1 MGMLD
6 FLKRGTEDDLDDFD
20 EELLDDDL
28 DAGEKEPPRSRK
40 EKKPLLRF
48 SKEEEEEVAELPK
61 QVKSRFSTDYRA
73 YLLEQAARAN
83 DNLRRRTAEA
93 YELVRQT
100 ADQPLVEGAVP
111 PMAESAFADVL
122 ANAPV
127 PEFDDDF
134 EDAGYGDDGYGD
146 VGYDEDDNDAYIPGA
161 DEFALPR
168 DEYHESED
176 YDFDD
181 DLDDDRPVFDEF
193 DDLADFD
200 EEDEI

>member
-6 FLKRGTEDDLDDFD
+6 FLKRGQEDDLDDFD
-20 EELLDDDL
+20 EELLDDEL
-28 DAGEKEPPRSRK
+28 DADEKEPPRAKK
-40 EKKPLLRF
+40 EKKSLLRF
-48 SKEEEEEVAELPK
+48 TKEEEEEAVELPK
-61 QVKSRFSTDYRA
+61 QAKSRFSTDYRA

-100 ADQPLVEGAVP
+100 ADQPVTEGAVP

-122 ANAPV
+122 ASAPV

-146 VGYDEDDNDAYIPGA
+146 VGYDEDDADDYIPGA
-161 DEFALPR
+161 DEFAPHG
-168 DEYHESED
+168 DYHESDD
-176 YDFDD
+176 YEFDD
-181 DLDDDRPVFDEF
+181 ELDDDRPDFDEF